1 LIEILGLT
9 RSYSVGGGQLQVLK
23 GVSLTIEEGEFVAIM
38 GPSGSGKSTLMQILG
53 LLDRPTSGTYRL
65 LGRDV
70 SNLSDDE
77 GAALRSK
84 TIGFIFQMFNLLA
97 RTSTRDNVALPMIYS
112 AAPGRDERAT
122 ELLVR
127 VGLGDRLDH
136 APNQLS
142 GGQQQRVAIARALVN
157 RPKILFADEPTGNLA
172 SDQAEDILGLIAALN
187 REGLTVIMVTHEPDI
202 AAHAR
207 RVIRIKD
214 GLVVSDE
221 RREDEPAAQAAR
233 AAAPGGAQASDSSL
247 AAAREYAASAFR
259 AMAANKAR
267 SALSM
272 LGILIGVAAVIAM
285 LAIGAGAQKA
295 IEARL
300 ASLGSNLVMVF
311 ARPPNMNGVIGG
323 GGGVYSRLTLDDA
336 KSVRGVPGVVDIYPE
351 AEGNVQIV
359 YGDQNW
365 NTEMQGVTPSYETI
379 RNSTPY
385 YGRFFTAAEDQAQAR
400 LVLLGQTVVKQL
412 FGAQNPVGRTV
423 EISRIA
429 FKVIGILPIKGA
441 NGNNDQDDLIV
452 VPINT
457 AMKRVLG
464 TLYLHEMAAQ
474 CASPEA
480 VVPAMAGIQMLLRRR
495 HRLPAYKDDDFT
507 LRNMAAAAATLQGTT
522 QTMSLL
528 LSIVAA
534 ISLLVG
540 GVGIMNILLVSVNER
555 TREIGL
561 RKAVGASRRAIMS
574 QFLIESVALSACGG
588 LIGVALGVSI
598 SLGLS
603 IFAGWAAVLSI
614 KAVLVAFGFSAGV
627 GVVFGLWPARKAAL
641 LSPIEALRYE

>member
-1 LIEILGLT
+1 MIEIENIT
-9 RSYSVGGGQLQVLK
+9 RSYPVGGDQLQVLK
-23 GVSLTIEEGEFVAIM
+23 GVSLTIEAGEFVAIM

-65 LGRDV
+65 MGRDV
-70 SNLSDDE
+70 SRLSDDE

-97 RTSTRDNVALPMIYS
+97 RTSARDNVALPMIYS
-112 AAPGRDERAT
+112 GAPGRDERAT

-127 VGLGDRLDH
+127 VGLGDRIGH

-157 RPKILFADEPTGNLA
+157 RPRLLFADEPTGNLA
-172 SDQAEDILGLIAALN
+172 SDQAEDILGLIKELN
-187 REGLTVIMVTHEPDI
+187 REGITVIMVTHEPDI

-207 RVIRIKD
+207 RIVRIKD
-214 GLVVSDE
+214 GVVVADE
-221 RREDEPAAQAAR
+221 RREADSLNKNMPADSSLE
-233 AAAPGGAQASDSSL
+233 GVECSGSSL
-247 AAAREYAASAFR
+247 AAAREYAASALR
-259 AMAANKAR
+259 AMTANKAR

-285 LAIGAGAQKA
+285 LAIGTGAQKA

-300 ASLGSNLVMVF
+300 ASLGSNLIMVF
-311 ARPPNMNGVIGG
+311 ARPPNMNGIVGG
-323 GGGVYSRLTLDDA
+323 GGIYSRLTLEDA

-359 YGDQNW
+359 YGNQNW
-365 NTEMQGVTPSYETI
+365 NTEMQGVAPSYESI

-385 YGRFFTAAEDQAQAR
+385 FGRFFTTAEDQAQAR

-412 FGAQNPVGRTV
+412 FGGQNPVGKTV
-423 EISRIA
+423 EISHIA
-429 FKVIGILPIKGA
+429 FKVIGILPIKGS
-441 NGNNDQDDLIV
+441 NGNSDQDDLIV

-474 CASPEA
+474 CASPEM
-480 VVPAMAGIQMLLRRR
+480 VVPVMQGVQALFRRR

-507 LRNMAAAAATLQGTT
+507 IRNMAAAAATLQGTT

-528 LSIVAA
+528 LTIVAG

-574 QFLIESVALSACGG
+574 QFLIEAVALSASGG
-588 LIGVALGVSI
+588 LLGVAFGVSV

-603 IFAGWAAVLSI
+603 AFAGWAAVVSV

-627 GVVFGLWPARKAAL
+627 GVIFGSWPARKASL

>member
-1 LIEILGLT
+1 MIEIENIT
-9 RSYSVGGGQLQVLK
+9 RSYPVGGDQLQVLK
-23 GVSLTIEEGEFVAIM
+23 GVSLTIEAGEFVAIM

-65 LGRDV
+65 MGRDV
-70 SNLSDDE
+70 SRLSDDE

-97 RTSTRDNVALPMIYS
+97 RTSARDNVALPMIYS
-112 AAPGRDERAT
+112 GAPGRDERAT

-127 VGLGDRLDH
+127 VGLGDRIGH

-157 RPKILFADEPTGNLA
+157 RPRLLFADEPTGNLA
-172 SDQAEDILGLIAALN
+172 SDQAEDILGLIKELN
-187 REGLTVIMVTHEPDI
+187 REGITVIMVTHEPDI

-207 RVIRIKD
+207 RIVRIKD
-214 GLVVSDE
+214 GVVVADE
-221 RREDEPAAQAAR
+221 RREADSLNKNMPADSSLE
-233 AAAPGGAQASDSSL
+233 GVECSGSSL
-247 AAAREYAASAFR
+247 AAAREYAASALR
-259 AMAANKAR
+259 AMTANKAR

-285 LAIGAGAQKA
+285 LAIGTGAQKA

-300 ASLGSNLVMVF
+300 ASLGSNLIMVF
-311 ARPPNMNGVIGG
+311 ARPPNMNGIVGG
-323 GGGVYSRLTLDDA
+323 GGIYSRLTLEDA

-359 YGDQNW
+359 YGNQNW
-365 NTEMQGVTPSYETI
+365 NTEMQGVAPSYESI

-385 YGRFFTAAEDQAQAR
+385 FGRFFTTAEDQAQAR

-412 FGAQNPVGRTV
+412 FGGQNPVGKTV
-423 EISRIA
+423 EISHIA
-429 FKVIGILPIKGA
+429 FKVIGILPIKGS
-441 NGNNDQDDLIV
+441 NGNSDQDDLIV

-474 CASPEA
+474 CASPEM
-480 VVPAMAGIQMLLRRR
+480 VVPVMQGVQALFRRR

-507 LRNMAAAAATLQGTT
+507 IRNMAAAAATLQGTT

-528 LSIVAA
+528 LSIVAG

-574 QFLIESVALSACGG
+574 QFLIEAVALSASGG
-588 LIGVALGVSI
+588 LLGVAFGVSV

-603 IFAGWAAVLSI
+603 AFAGWAAVVSV

-627 GVVFGLWPARKAAL
+627 GVIFGSWPARKASL